1 MPVPSFQTFLHPV
14 LEILASGEVMSVH
27 DVEALAAQHFDL
39 SPEDRA
45 ARTSGGTNTRLGD
58 RTQWSMTYLS
68 QAGLVHKVRRSHY
81 QITSRGV
88 EALRELK
95 PNERIDLD
103 HLGRYPEF
111 REFKE
116 RKGTRGGSPDGAH
129 RRHRARPAASAAVD
143 ASPAGAVARAAA
155 AAREALVAELAGEL
169 ADAPPQL
176 LAALVARLLA
186 ALGYAPGAEA
196 VERALVARRDGGAL
210 EAEFWTDPLE
220 FSRVHL
226 RVHPGRQ
233 PVGPEAVHDMLRA
246 LQTRQGR
253 YGIVVGTGGF
263 TEDAARTLDL
273 TDRRLTPVT
282 LVDAER
288 LARLLVEQGIGVVER
303 TAHRVQE
310 LDPALFPAD
319 DADEPGD
326 NEADA

>member
-1 MPVPSFQTFLHPV
+1 MAVPPVSDFIHPA
-14 LEILASGEVMSVH
+14 L
-27 DVEALAAQHFDL
+27 EALAGGGELSVAEVDELVAWHFGL
-39 SPEDRA
+39 TPEERRA
-45 ARTSGGTNTRLGD
+45 MTRGGSDTQVRSRTSWALTL
-58 RTQWSMTYLS
+58 LF
-68 QAGLVHKVRRSHY
+68 QAGLAERPKRKHY
-81 QITSRGV
+81 RVTPLGEETLR
-88 EALRELK
+88 ALG
-95 PNERIDLD
+95 PGERVDRAFLE
-103 HLGRYPEF
+103 RYEGY
-111 REFKE
+111 RAFKD
-116 RKGTRGGSPDGAH
+116 RTGTRGGSPDGAH

-155 AAREALVAELAGEL
+155 TARQALVAELAGEL

-176 LAALVARLLA
+176 LAGLVARLLA

-288 LARLLVEQGIGVVER
+288 LARLLVAQGIGVVER

-310 LDPALFPAD
+310 LDPAFFPAD
-319 DADEPGD
+319 DEDEPGD
-326 NEADA
+326 VEADA